1 MPIALFAAND
11 GRLHIRNPHGY
22 AVIYAPEG
30 TKVNFD
36 RLRCEEIPAGK
47 FEADTFTCIHC
58 NRVIHVKPFTSMD
71 EFGSMC
77 RNCMKMTCP
86 TCADG
91 PCVPFMKKLEEAEKR
106 DIARRSY
113 GI

>member
-1 MPIALFAAND
+1 MRKP
-11 GRLHIRNPHGY
+11 GGY
-22 AVIYAPEG
+22 AVITSPDPSR
-30 TKVNFD
+30 VNFD
-36 RLRCEEIPAGK
+36 GFRCEDIGAGT
-47 FEADTFTCIHC
+47 FEADTYSCCHC
-58 NRVIHVKPFTSMD
+58 NRVMHVKPRVSMD

-91 PCVPFMKKLEEAEKR
+91 PCVPFMKRLEEAEKR
-106 DIARRSY
+106 DMARRSY

>member
-1 MPIALFAAND
+1 M
-11 GRLHIRNPHGY
+11 RNPGGY
-22 AVIYAPEG
+22 AVIISPDG
-30 TKVNFD
+30 SVVSFD
-36 RLRCEEIPAGK
+36 KFRCEEVHAGT
-47 FEADTFTCIHC
+47 FEADTFSCVHC
-58 NRVIHVKPFTSMD
+58 NRIIHVKAHASMD